1 MIKFFFDIKK
11 RSPEELRF
19 IFYFVKFLYSELCCE
34 QIRENTHCQKRYNDE
49 YRYNII
55 GKWHSF

>member
-19 IFYFVKFLYSELCCE
+19 IFYFVKFLHSELCCE
-34 QIRENTHCQKRYNDE
+34 QIREN
-49 YRYNII
+49 
-55 GKWHSF
+55 S